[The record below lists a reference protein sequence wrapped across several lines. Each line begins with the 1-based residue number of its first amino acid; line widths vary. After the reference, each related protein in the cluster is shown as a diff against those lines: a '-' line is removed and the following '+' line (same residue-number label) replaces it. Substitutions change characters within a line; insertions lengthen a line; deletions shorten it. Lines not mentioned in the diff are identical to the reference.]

1 MRSHILVLSVV
12 LFACGGGSV
21 SIPDA
26 SDDASLDAA
35 VQEGGAGDGAGGDA
49 TVDGDATDAADTGTC
64 ASKCSP
70 STHEVLDC
78 NRQVL
83 KACAPTEACDIG
95 TLACVNACA
104 AQANNKQSI
113 GCDYYPV
120 NLEILQQVAY
130 HCYALVIANTWS
142 APAKFDISYNGQ
154 PLTVA
159 SFTRTPQGTGT
170 NLTYQAYNPANGI
183 AVGDVAI
190 AFLGGESGNAGCPVA
205 PAFAGTSSQVTGTTI
220 GKAFHLTTDVPVAV
234 YQISPYGVG
243 ALATGSSLLLPR
255 TAWGS
260 NYIANTASPQTI
272 SPPSFDVVASENGTQ
287 VKLFSKVAIAG
298 GGGINPSSANQQLII
313 NLNAGEVAQ
322 LSQTA
327 DLVGTIVETSK
338 PVGLFSASPCM
349 NVPLNTVYCDHGEQM
364 MLPIQSLASEYPAVG
379 YRPRLT
385 EPWMWRVVGVV
396 DGTNLSY
403 APAVNGAPA
412 TLNKGQMAEFE
423 ATAEFVVTSQDA
435 QHPFELFAYMTGG
448 SWAKLSTPG
457 YGDPDHVVITPP
469 GQYLRDYVFFTDPT
483 FPETNLV
490 VVRAKN
496 GNAFEDVKLDC
507 LGTLTGWQPLG
518 ASYEYTRT
526 DLQTGDFQPVGN
538 CSNGRHEMQSKGPF
552 GLWVWGW
559 GTPKTA
565 KYTSHVSYGYPGGT
579 NVRVTN
585 NVVVPAQ

>member
-1 MRSHILVLSVV
+1 M
-12 LFACGGGSV
+12 
-21 SIPDA
+21 
-26 SDDASLDAA
+26 
-35 VQEGGAGDGAGGDA
+35 
-49 TVDGDATDAADTGTC
+49 
-64 ASKCSP
+64 
-70 STHEVLDC
+70 
-78 NRQVL
+78 
-83 KACAPTEACDIG
+83 
-95 TLACVNACA
+95 NACA

-120 NLEILQQVAY
+120 NLEILQQVSF

-142 APAKFDISYNGQ
+142 APAKFDITYNGQ

-170 NLTYQAYNPANGI
+170 SLTYQPYNPANGI
-183 AVGDVAI
+183 AIGDVAI
-190 AFLGGESGNAGCPVA
+190 AFLGGEMGNQGCPVA
-205 PAFAGTSSQVTGTTI
+205 PAFAGTTSQVTGTTI

-243 ALATGSSLLLPR
+243 ARATGSSLLLPR

-260 NYIANTASPQTI
+260 NYIANTASPQTA

-287 VKLFSKVAIAG
+287 VKLFSKIAIVG
-298 GGGINPSSANQQLII
+298 GGGISGSPANQQLVIT
-313 NLNAGEVAQ
+313 LNAGEVAQ
-322 LSQTA
+322 LSQPT
-327 DLVGTIVETSK
+327 DLVGTIVEATK

-349 NVPLNTVYCDHGEQM
+349 NVPQNTLYCDHGEQM

-379 YRPRLT
+379 YRARLT

-403 APAVNGAPA
+403 APAVVGAPA
-412 TLNKGQMAEFE
+412 TLNKGQMVEFE
-423 ATAEFVVTSQDA
+423 STAEFVVSSQDA

-496 GNAFEDVKLDC
+496 GNAFEDVTLDC
-507 LGTLTGWQPLG
+507 LGTLTGWKPLG
-518 ASYEYTRT
+518 SSYEYART

-538 CSNGRHEMQSKGPF
+538 CSNGRHEMKSKGPF
-552 GLWVWGW
+552 GLSVWGW
-559 GTPKTA
+559 GTPKTM
-565 KYTSHVSYGYPGGT
+565 TSTVHVSYGYPAGT
-579 NVRVTN
+579 NVLLTN
-585 NVVVPAQ
+585 SVVVPAQ